1 MSAAHGKVSGF
12 MAAADSAL
20 EVRSGAARQCNRQKK
35 DKSGTDPRRPG
46 TTRTIDLDGNP
57 RAVRTVD
64 MGAYERQ
71 GACN

>member
-1 MSAAHGKVSGF
+1 MAKSPASWLLRIALSRCAQAPPGNATGK
-12 MAAADSAL
+12 
-20 EVRSGAARQCNRQKK
+20 RKT
-35 DKSGTDPRRPG
+35 KSGTDPRRPG